1 MAVICAKICSNE
13 SGAREVK
20 TNKGKKMRKI
30 LSFMVVAVVFAGCS
44 YYDYY
49 KGGVRYVQRGDN
61 CVYYSEQSSEEQF
74 SEKVEEFDDENRIVY
89 KNTRCE
95 DLFTRDNA
103 GRMDLNDRHVLVP
116 AKVANRKP
124 KPAPVAK
131 PIVVENPAKPC
142 CDCKAE
148 LVPVSRQFY
157 AFTDK

>member
-1 MAVICAKICSNE
+1 MIVAGVI
-13 SGAREVK
+13 
-20 TNKGKKMRKI
+20 T
-30 LSFMVVAVVFAGCS
+30 GCS

-61 CVYYSEQSSEEQF
+61 CVYYSEESSEEQF
-74 SEKVEEFDDENRIVY
+74 SDKVEEFDDENRIVY

-103 GRMDLNDRHVLVP
+103 GRMDRNSRHVLVP
-116 AKVANRKP
+116 ATVANRKP
-124 KPAPVAK
+124 KPVAAPKPVA
-131 PIVVENPAKPC
+131 VEKPC

-157 AFTDK
+157 ALTDK

>member
-1 MAVICAKICSNE
+1 MQ
-13 SGAREVK
+13 
-20 TNKGKKMRKI
+20 KI
-30 LSFMVVAVVFAGCS
+30 LSFMIVAGVITGCS

-61 CVYYSEQSSEEQF
+61 CVYYSEESSEEQF
-74 SEKVEEFDDENRIVY
+74 SDKVEEFDDENRIVY

-103 GRMDLNDRHVLVP
+103 GRMDRNSRHVLVP
-116 AKVANRKP
+116 ATVANRKLKPVAAP
-124 KPAPVAK
+124 KPVA
-131 PIVVENPAKPC
+131 VEKPC

-157 AFTDK
+157 ALTDK

>member
-1 MAVICAKICSNE
+1 MQ
-13 SGAREVK
+13 
-20 TNKGKKMRKI
+20 KI
-30 LSFMVVAVVFAGCS
+30 LSFMIVAGVITGCS

-61 CVYYSEQSSEEQF
+61 CVYYSEESSEEQF
-74 SEKVEEFDDENRIVY
+74 SDKVEEFDDENRIVY

-103 GRMDLNDRHVLVP
+103 GRMDRNSRHVLVP
-116 AKVANRKP
+116 ATVANRKP
-124 KPAPVAK
+124 KPVAAPKPVA
-131 PIVVENPAKPC
+131 VEKPC

-157 AFTDK
+157 ALTDK